1 LRNIAQEQQMTDQA
15 QNTGDQEQS
24 FAELFEASYAG
35 QGEPLNVGDKISAR
49 IISIGAD
56 SVYLDTGTKVDGV
69 ADKKELLDAEG
80 NLPFKE
86 GDSVDLY
93 VVSKTRSE
101 IVLSRALTG
110 AGGLEML
117 QNAKDAG
124 LPVDG
129 RVKETCKGGFS
140 VEVMGRRAFCPVSQI
155 DARYVENPEEYVGK
169 TLQFLITKVEERGRN
184 VVVSRRILIE
194 RDRQAATE
202 EFLAAMKPGEE
213 IEGTVVRLT
222 DFGAFVELIPGLE
235 GMVHVSEIGFARVS
249 KPEEAVSVGDKI
261 RVKVLGVEPGKKAG
275 QLKISLS
282 RKQTMADPWDGVAGK
297 LKEGEKVTGKVVRL
311 ADFGAFVEILPGVDG
326 LIHVSEMSY
335 TKRVAKPGDLVSV
348 GDEVMVLLK
357 EIDPL
362 KRRISLSMK
371 DAEGDPWAEVATKYA
386 PGTQVTGTVEKRETF
401 GIFVS
406 LEPGITALLPKS
418 RMAVA
423 VDPKPLDALKKGD
436 SVTLVVED
444 VRVGERR
451 IALSPLEVRAG
462 SDQQP
467 GGGSRR
473 ESADWKSYAKPSK
486 PAEKSSMGNLGDL
499 LAQAKAMKGKK

>member
-1 LRNIAQEQQMTDQA
+1 MTDQA

-56 SVYLDTGTKVDGV
+56 SVYFDTGTKIDGV
-69 ADKKELLDAEG
+69 AEKKELLDAEG

-86 GDSVDLY
+86 GDSIDLY

-101 IVLSRALTG
+101 IVLSKALAG
-110 AGGLEML
+110 AGGTELL

-129 RVKETCKGGFS
+129 KVKETCKGGFS
-140 VEVMGRRAFCPVSQI
+140 VEVMARRAFCPVSQI
-155 DARYVENPEEYVGK
+155 DARFVENPEAYVGN
-169 TLQFLITKVEERGRN
+169 TYQFLIIKLEERGRN
-184 VVVSRRILIE
+184 IVVSRRALIE

-202 EFLAAMKPGEE
+202 EFLAAIKPGEE
-213 IEGTVVRLT
+213 IDGTVVRLT
-222 DFGAFVELIPGLE
+222 DFGAFVEIAPGLE

-261 RVKVLGVEPGKKAG
+261 RVKVLGVEPGKKPG
-275 QLKISLS
+275 QMKISLS
-282 RKQTMADPWDGVAGK
+282 RKQTMSDPWGDIASQLKAGDK
-297 LKEGEKVTGKVVRL
+297 ASGKVVRL
-311 ADFGAFVEILPGVDG
+311 ADFGAFVELLPGVDG

-335 TKRVAKPGDLVSV
+335 TKRVNKPSDILQPGDAVTV
-348 GDEVMVLLK
+348 VIK

-362 KRRISLSMK
+362 KRRISLSLK
-371 DAEGDPWAEVATKYA
+371 DAEGDPWGEVAAKYA

-401 GIFVS
+401 GIFVT

-423 VDPKPLDALKKGD
+423 VDPKQFDKLQRGD

-444 VRVGERR
+444 LRAGERR
-451 IALSPLEVRAG
+451 IALSPLEVREG
-462 SDQQP
+462 SQSE
-467 GGGSRR
+467 GNGR
-473 ESADWKSYAKPSK
+473 ENNDWKAYAKPAKSAKGEDK
-486 PAEKSSMGNLGDL
+486 PAGMGSLGDM
-499 LAQAKAMKGKK
+499 LAQAMKSKK

>member
-1 LRNIAQEQQMTDQA
+1 MTDQA
-15 QNTGDQEQS
+15 QNTGENEQS

-49 IISIGAD
+49 IISIGAEN
-56 SVYLDTGTKVDGV
+56 VYFDTGTKVDGV

-80 NLPFKE
+80 NFPHKE
-86 GDSVDLY
+86 GESIDLY
-93 VVSKTRSE
+93 VVSQTRSE
-101 IVLSRALTG
+101 IVLSRALSG
-110 AGGLEML
+110 AGGYEML

-155 DARYVENPEEYVGK
+155 DARFVEDTEAYVGN
-169 TLQFLITKVEERGRN
+169 TYPFLISKLEERGRN
-184 VVVSRRILIE
+184 IVVTRRALIE
-194 RDRQAATE
+194 RERQAATE
-202 EFLAAMKPGEE
+202 EFLSAIKPGEE

-222 DFGAFVELIPGLE
+222 DFGAFVELTPGLE
-235 GMVHVSEIGFARVS
+235 GMVHVSELGFSRIA
-249 KPEEAVSVGDKI
+249 KPDEAVSVGEKI

-275 QLKISLS
+275 QMKISLS
-282 RKQTMADPWDGVAGK
+282 RKQTMSDPWADLAGK
-297 LKEGEKVTGKVVRL
+297 LKDGDKVTGKVVRL

-335 TKRVAKPGDLVSV
+335 TKRVNKPSEMLTA
-348 GDEVMVLLK
+348 GDEVSVVVK
-357 EIDPL
+357 EVDAL
-362 KRRISLSMK
+362 KRRISLSLK
-371 DAEGDPWAEVATKYA
+371 DAEGDPWLEAAAKYVA
-386 PGTQVTGTVEKRETF
+386 GTQVTGIVEKRETF
-401 GIFVS
+401 GIFVT

-423 VDPKPLDALKKGD
+423 VDPKQFDKLNRGD

-444 VRVGERR
+444 LRAGERR

-462 SDQQP
+462 SQNE
-467 GGGSRR
+467 GGGGGR
-473 ESADWKSYAKPSK
+473 ENADWKSYAKPSK
-486 PAEKSSMGNLGDL
+486 PAEKPMGLLGEK
-499 LAQAKAMKGKK
+499 LALALKSKK

>member
-1 LRNIAQEQQMTDQA
+1 MTDQA
-15 QNTGDQEQS
+15 AAHEEKEQS

-35 QGEPLNVGDKISAR
+35 QGEPLNVGDKISAKV
-49 IISIGAD
+49 ISIGAE
-56 SVYLDTGTKVDGV
+56 SVYFDTGTKVDGV

-80 NLPFKE
+80 NLPLKE

-101 IVLSRALTG
+101 ITLSRALAG

-140 VEVMGRRAFCPVSQI
+140 VEIMGKRAFCPVSQI
-155 DARYVENPEEYVGK
+155 DARFVENPEEYVGK
-169 TLQFLITKVEERGRN
+169 TLPFVITKLEERGRN
-184 VVVSRRILIE
+184 IVVSRRALVE
-194 RDRQAATE
+194 RERQAATE
-202 EFLAAMKPGEE
+202 QFLASVNPGDELD
-213 IEGTVVRLT
+213 GTVMRLS
-222 DFGAFVELIPGLE
+222 DFGAFVEIAPGLE
-235 GMVHVSEIGFARVS
+235 GMVHVSELGFARVS
-249 KPEEAVSVGDKI
+249 KPDEAVSVGEKI
-261 RVKVLGVEPGKKAG
+261 RVKVLGVEPGKKPG
-275 QLKISLS
+275 QMKISLS
-282 RKQTMADPWDGVAGK
+282 RKQTMSDPWEGVAAK

-335 TKRVAKPGDLVSV
+335 TKRVNKPSEIVSV
-348 GDEVMVLLK
+348 GDEVSVVLK
-357 EIDPL
+357 EVDPL
-362 KRRISLSMK
+362 KRRVSLSLK
-371 DAEGDPWAEVATKYA
+371 DAEGDPWGEVVAKYA

-401 GIFVS
+401 GIFVT

-423 VDPKPLDALKKGD
+423 VDPKQFDALKKGD

-444 VRVGERR
+444 LRAGERR
-451 IALSPLEVRAG
+451 IALSPLEVREDAG
-462 SDQQP
+462 DKP
-467 GGGSRR
+467 GR
-473 ESADWKSYAKPSK
+473 ENSDWKAYAKPAK
-486 PAEKSSMGNLGDL
+486 AAEKSGGGMGS
-499 LAQAKAMKGKK
+499 LAEKLALAMKSKK

>member
-1 LRNIAQEQQMTDQA
+1 MTDHA

-56 SVYLDTGTKVDGV
+56 SVYFDTGTKIDGV
-69 ADKKELLDAEG
+69 AEKKELLDVEG
-80 NLPFKE
+80 QLPFKE
-86 GDSVDLY
+86 GDSIDLY

-101 IVLSRALTG
+101 IVLSKALAG

-117 QNAKDAG
+117 QNAKDAA

-129 RVKETCKGGFS
+129 KVKETCKGGFS

-155 DARYVENPEEYVGK
+155 DARFVENPEAYVGN
-169 TLQFLITKVEERGRN
+169 TYQFLIIKLEERGRN
-184 VVVSRRILIE
+184 VVVSRRALIE

-202 EFLAAMKPGEE
+202 EFLAAIKPGEE
-213 IEGTVVRLT
+213 IDGSVVRLT
-222 DFGAFVELIPGLE
+222 DFGAFVEIAPGLE

-261 RVKVLGVEPGKKAG
+261 RVKVLGVEPGKKPG
-275 QLKISLS
+275 QMKISLS
-282 RKQTMADPWDGVAGK
+282 RKQTMSDPWGDIAGK
-297 LKEGEKVTGKVVRL
+297 LKAGDKASGKVVRL
-311 ADFGAFVEILPGVDG
+311 ADFGAFVELLPGVDG

-335 TKRVAKPGDLVSV
+335 TKRVNKPSELLQPGDAVTV
-348 GDEVMVLLK
+348 VIK

-362 KRRISLSMK
+362 KRRISLSLK
-371 DAEGDPWAEVATKYA
+371 DAEGDPWGEVAAKYA
-386 PGTQVTGTVEKRETF
+386 PGTQVTGTVEKREAF

-418 RMAVA
+418 RMNVA
-423 VDPKPLDALKKGD
+423 VDPKQFDKLQRGD

-444 VRVGERR
+444 LRAGERR
-451 IALSPLEVRAG
+451 IALSPLEVREG
-462 SDQQP
+462 SS
-467 GGGSRR
+467 GGGR
-473 ESADWKSYAKPSK
+473 ENDDWKGYKAAAK
-486 PAEKSSMGNLGDL
+486 PAEKSSMGSLGDM
-499 LAQAKAMKGKK
+499 LAQAMKSKK

>member
-1 LRNIAQEQQMTDQA
+1 MTDQS

-35 QGEPLNVGDKISAR
+35 QAEPLNVGDKISAR
-49 IISIGAD
+49 VISIGAD

-101 IVLSRALTG
+101 IVLSRALAG

-140 VEVMGRRAFCPVSQI
+140 VEIMGRRAFCPVSQI
-155 DARYVENPEEYVGK
+155 DARFVENPEEYVGK
-169 TLQFLITKVEERGRN
+169 TLQFVISKLEERGRN
-184 VVVSRRILIE
+184 IVVTRRALIE
-194 RDRQAATE
+194 RERQAATE
-202 EFLAAMKPGEE
+202 EFLASVKPGDELD
-213 IEGTVVRLT
+213 GTVARLT
-222 DFGAFVELIPGLE
+222 DFGAFVEIAPGLE
-235 GMVHVSEIGFARVS
+235 GMVHVSELSFARVA

-261 RVKVLGVEPGKKAG
+261 RVKVLGVEPGKKPG
-275 QLKISLS
+275 QMKISLS
-282 RKQTMADPWDGVAGK
+282 RKQTMSDPWADVSGK

-311 ADFGAFVEILPGVDG
+311 ADFGAFVELLPGVDG
-326 LIHVSEMSY
+326 LVHVSEMSY
-335 TKRVAKPGDLVSV
+335 TKRVNKPSEVV
-348 GDEVMVLLK
+348 NPGDEVTVVVK

-362 KRRISLSMK
+362 KRRISLSLK
-371 DAEGDPWAEVATKYA
+371 DAEGDPWTEAAAKYT

-401 GIFVS
+401 GIFVT

-423 VDPKPLDALKKGD
+423 VDPKPFDALKKGD

-444 VRVGERR
+444 LRANERR
-451 IALSPLEVRAG
+451 IALSPLEVRENAA
-462 SDQQP
+462 QP
-467 GGGSRR
+467 GGR
-473 ESADWKSYAKPSK
+473 ENNNDWKAYAKPAK
-486 PAEKSSMGNLGDL
+486 PAEKSAGFGSLGDM
-499 LAQAKAMKGKK
+499 LAQAMKGKK